1 MIASGRLVP
10 IGRAEDVPRLE
21 ARTVTVAGRRIAVY
35 HTPAGYRATDADC
48 PHRGG
53 PLADGREPVGVGH
66 VVGLMGDGCVTC
78 PLHGWRFDLGT
89 GEAVG
94 QDARVAVHAVV
105 ERDGWL
111 YLAPPG

>member
-35 HTPAGYRATDADC
+35 HTPGGYRATDAEC

-53 PLADGREPVGVGH
+53 PLAD
-66 VVGLMGDGCVTC
+66 GLMGDGCVTC

-94 QDARVAVHAVV
+94 HDARVAVHAVV